1 MTSKNNPQTFNISG
15 INMQEQLGKNISNT
29 EKGIKME
36 KTCQSSKI
44 CKLEKSEKIVALKK
58 PRRITK
64 NKDVRNR
71 EYLTEDEVEKIKKA
85 IRKHS
90 RNATRDETLL
100 LMMYKHGLRVSEAV
114 SLKWSQIDLNNATL
128 HVSRTKGSKDSVHPI
143 AGEELRLL
151 RKLQRQE
158 NNQRY
163 LFLSERKSPIDS
175 TTVYRMVSG
184 MGKKAGLSF
193 PIHPH
198 MLRHGCGYYL
208 ANKGTDTRTIQMY
221 LGHANISNT
230 VIYTELN
237 AERFDGLWK

>member
-1 MTSKNNPQTFNISG
+1 MTTKNNPPTCNKSG
-15 INMQEQLGKNISNT
+15 INMQEQSRKIFQDI
-29 EKGIKME
+29 EKGVTME
-36 KTCQSSKI
+36 DSCQSSKI
-44 CKLEKSEKIVALKK
+44 CKFEKSEKIVAIHK
-58 PRRITK
+58 PRRVTK

-71 EYLTEDEVEKIKKA
+71 EYLTEDEVERIKKA

-114 SLKWSQIDLNNATL
+114 SLKWSQIDLNNATV
-128 HVSRTKGSKDSVHPI
+128 HVSRIKGSKDSVHPI
-143 AGEELRLL
+143 TGEELRLL

-175 TTVYRMVSG
+175 TTVYRMISG
-184 MGKKAGLSF
+184 MGKRARLSF